1 MCLIVDTCV
10 THRLLDVNDA
20 DFTPVRASIE
30 AGLQTITL
38 GGHLLREYAR
48 YREVVRFMAE
58 LARRGRLR
66 VVRDTAVDLETESL
80 KAAGACS
87 SNDAHLVALA
97 RVSGARILCT
107 SDLAAARDFTR
118 KELVSQPRG
127 KVYRRAAHRH
137 LLRTHCSV
145 RC

>member
-1 MCLIVDTCV
+1 VCLIVDTCV
-10 THRLLDVNDA
+10 THRLLNVRDA
-20 DFTPVRASIE
+20 DFAPVRESLE
-30 AGLQTITL
+30 AGSQTIAL

-48 YREVVRFMAE
+48 YHDVVRFMAE
-58 LARRGRLR
+58 LARKGRLR
-66 VVRDTAVDLETESL
+66 VVRDAAVDSETENLRS
-80 KAAGACS
+80 AGTCL

-107 SDLAAARDFTR
+107 SDRTAARDFTR
-118 KELVSQPRG
+118 KELLSQPRG

-137 LLRTHCSV
+137 LLRARCSA